1 MRKTRLALGPN
12 ILQMSLSHYLVTWGH
27 DCVLMLKQHHCV
39 LPIFTLW
46 QKLPSLPLMWT
57 SPGLWK
63 TPLFLS
69 GLVDR
74 NLYPHSDPP
83 EVQKIR
89 ESEQVFSSSMYMIIW
104 FSTFCSIK
112 DTLRNHSFSR
122 KFYTLWRRSWFLMCL
137 RAYVVT
143 CEELLHYLT
152 LTKNDT
158 LLSDFLKCHHY
169 RTTSYFA

>member
-1 MRKTRLALGPN
+1 MRKTSLALGPN

-63 TPLFLS
+63 TPLFIS

-89 ESEQVFSSSMYMIIW
+89 ESEQVFSSSTYMIIW

-112 DTLRNHSFSR
+112 DTLRNRSFSR
-122 KFYTLWRRSWFLMCL
+122 NVLYIVKEKLIPHVSEGLCCYLW
-137 RAYVVT
+137 
-143 CEELLHYLT
+143 
-152 LTKNDT
+152 
-158 LLSDFLKCHHY
+158 
-169 RTTSYFA
+169 RTTSLFNVNQERYTSFWFSEMSSL